1 VTTTLP
7 AKTPETVQETAS
19 PRVPWAAPT
28 RITPQLVAWAVALSV
43 AYWLVT
49 KVVVYDALG
58 LNDEMAGVVFFPS
71 AGLGIAAMMLTRP
84 RIWPLW
90 IAAIAVAE
98 IAVNLQNGDALWL
111 ALGFALANTLEP
123 VVGATLVRLDTT
135 YRWRSRHG
143 LQVRYFLGAVVLGPL
158 VGGLIGGA
166 FLHWGYDRPYVSASM
181 KWWLG
186 DALGVL
192 VVATPI
198 LAWARRRVYTVP
210 AGVAEDIAIA
220 VAAVVVTVVP
230 ALIWNASTVYLVLPV
245 LMWAALRG
253 GPLGVSLAGCAFAF
267 AANAM
272 VARGNV
278 DTLMTTHDPARVLIE
293 VQFYIGITLMA
304 GLVLAVEASER
315 VRAERKL
322 REAEAA
328 NARQELMTLQAVL
341 QERRRIVRETH
352 DIVGHALNAMILS
365 AAAARRVL
373 GTDPP
378 AAQELL
384 GTTEQIGRDA
394 FRDLDVALGLV
405 EPNAELAP
413 ARGVGDLH
421 ELVARL
427 ERAGVN
433 VALHVDGQRRALP
446 KLVDWSAYRIVQES
460 LTNVT
465 KHANGSQARVDVR
478 YEPHRVVLTIA
489 DSGTS
494 LNPVNGTGG
503 RGLVGM
509 QERVAMLGGRMNVG
523 PVDEGGFV
531 VHAEL
536 PTGYD

>member
-1 VTTTLP
+1 MTTTLP
-7 AKTPETVQETAS
+7 AKTPSADRVSAS
-19 PRVPWAAPT
+19 PRVPWGVPST
-28 RITPQLVAWAVALSV
+28 ITPQLVAWAIALAV
-43 AYWLVT
+43 AYWLLT
-49 KVVVYDALG
+49 KVVVYDLLS
-58 LNDEMAGVVFFPS
+58 LNEDSAGVVFFPA

-98 IAVNLQNGDALWL
+98 GAINLQNGDGLWL
-111 ALGFALANTLEP
+111 TFGFVLANTLEP
-123 VVGATLVRLDTT
+123 VVGATVVRLDTK

-166 FLHWGYDRPYVSASM
+166 FLYWGFGSPFVSASM

-198 LAWARRRVYTVP
+198 LAWTRRRVYTVP
-210 AGVAEDIAIA
+210 AGVLEDIAIA

-230 ALIWNASTVYLVLPV
+230 ALLWDASTVYLVLPV

-253 GPLGVSLAGCAFAF
+253 GALGVSLAGCAFAF
-267 AANAM
+267 AVNAM

-278 DTLMTTHDPARVLIE
+278 ENLVLTPIPE
-293 VQFYIGITLMA
+293 RMVVEIQFYIGITLIA

-322 REAEAA
+322 RQAEAA

-384 GTTEQIGRDA
+384 GTAEEIGRDA

-405 EPNAELAP
+405 EPNTELAP
-413 ARGVGDLH
+413 ARGVGDLA

-427 ERAGVN
+427 ERAGLN
-433 VALHVDGQRRALP
+433 VALQVDGQRRALP

-478 YEPHRVVLTIA
+478 YEPQRVVLTIT
-489 DSGTS
+489 DSGTN
-494 LNPVNGTGG
+494 LAPANGSGG

-509 QERVAMLGGRMNVG
+509 QERVAMLGGRMDVG

>member
-7 AKTPETVQETAS
+7 AKTLNSDPVAAA
-19 PRVPWAAPT
+19 PRVPPDEPSQ
-28 RITPQLVAWAVALSV
+28 ITPQLIGWAIALAV
-43 AYWLVT
+43 AYWLLT
-49 KVVVYDALG
+49 KVVVYDLFK
-58 LNDEMAGVVFFPS
+58 LNEDSAGVVFFPS

-90 IAAIAVAE
+90 IAAIAAAE
-98 IAVNLQNGDALWL
+98 GAINLQNGDGVWL
-111 ALGFALANTLEP
+111 TFGFVLANTLEP
-123 VVGATLVRLDTT
+123 VVGATLVRLDTK
-135 YRWRSRHG
+135 YRRRSRHG
-143 LQVRYFLGAVVLGPL
+143 LQIRYFLGAVVLGPL

-166 FLHWGYDRPYVSASM
+166 FLHWGFDSPFVSASM

-198 LAWARRRVYTVP
+198 LAWTRRRVYTVP
-210 AGVAEDIAIA
+210 AGVVEDIAIA
-220 VAAVVVTVVP
+220 VAAVAVTVLP
-230 ALIWNASTVYLVLPV
+230 SLLWDASTVYLVLPV

-253 GPLGVSLAGCAFAF
+253 GALGVSLAGCAFAF
-267 AANAM
+267 AVNAM

-278 DTLMTTHDPARVLIE
+278 DSIVPSQSDRMLVEI
-293 VQFYIGITLMA
+293 QFYIGITLIA

-384 GTTEQIGRDA
+384 GTAEEIGRDA

-405 EPNAELAP
+405 EPNHELAP
-413 ARGVGDLH
+413 ARGVGDLQ
-421 ELVARL
+421 ELVERL
-427 ERAGVN
+427 ERAGLN
-433 VALHVDGQRRALP
+433 VALHVDGPRRALP

-465 KHANGSQARVDVR
+465 KHANGSRARVDVR
-478 YEPHRVVLTIA
+478 YEPQRVVLTIS
-489 DSGTS
+489 DSGTTIA
-494 LNPVNGTGG
+494 NGNGSGG

-509 QERVAMLGGRMNVG
+509 QERVAMLGGRMDVG
-523 PVDEGGFV
+523 RADEGGFV

>member
-1 VTTTLP
+1 MTTTLP
-7 AKTPETVQETAS
+7 VRTQESVQAPGTP
-19 PRVPWAAPT
+19 RLPWAAPST
-28 RITPQLVAWAVALSV
+28 ITPQLVAWAVALAV

-49 KVVVYDALG
+49 KVVVYDLLG
-58 LNDEMAGVVFFPS
+58 LNDDTAGVVFFPA

-90 IAAIAVAE
+90 IAAIATAE
-98 IAVNLQNGDALWL
+98 IAINLQNGDAVWL

-123 VVGATLVRLDTT
+123 VVGATLVRLDTK

-143 LQVRYFLGAVVLGPL
+143 LQVRYFVGAVVLGPL

-166 FLHWGYDRPYVSASM
+166 FLYWGFDTPFVSASM

-198 LAWARRRVYTVP
+198 LAWSRRRVYTVP
-210 AGVAEDIAIA
+210 AGIVEDIAIA
-220 VAAVVVTVVP
+220 AAAVVVTVVP

-245 LMWAALRG
+245 LMWAAMRG

-267 AANAM
+267 AANTM

-278 DTLMTTHDPARVLIE
+278 DNLMTTHDPGRVLIE

-304 GLVLAVEASER
+304 GLILAVEASER

-328 NARQELMTLQAVL
+328 NSRQELMTLQAVL

-373 GTDPP
+373 GSDPG

-384 GTTEQIGRDA
+384 GSAEEIGRDA

-427 ERAGVN
+427 ERAGLN

-465 KHANGSQARVDVR
+465 KHANGSRARVDVR
-478 YEPHRVVLTIA
+478 YEPQRIVLTIT
-489 DSGTS
+489 DSGTTAAT
-494 LNPVNGTGG
+494 VNGSGG

-509 QERVAMLGGRMNVG
+509 QERVAMLGGRMDVG
-523 PVDEGGFV
+523 PIDDGGFV

-536 PTGYD
+536 PTGHD

>member
-7 AKTPETVQETAS
+7 AKTPNSDLVAAS
-19 PRVPWAAPT
+19 PRVPPGVPSQ
-28 RITPQLVAWAVALSV
+28 ITPQLIGWAIALAV
-43 AYWLVT
+43 AYWAGAKL
-49 KVVVYDALG
+49 VYDVLD
-58 LNDEMAGVVFFPS
+58 LNTETAGVVFFPS

-90 IAAIAVAE
+90 IVAIAAGE
-98 IAVNLQNGDALWL
+98 IAINLQNGDAVWL
-111 ALGFALANTLEP
+111 ALGFALANTAEP
-123 VVGATLVRLDTT
+123 LVGATLVRLDTK
-135 YRWRSRHG
+135 YRRRSRHG
-143 LQVRYFLGAVVLGPL
+143 LQVRYFIGAVVLGPL
-158 VGGLIGGA
+158 VGGLLGGA
-166 FLHWGYDRPYVSASM
+166 FLHWGYDSPFLSTSM

-198 LAWARRRVYTVP
+198 LAWTRRSVYTVP
-210 AGVAEDIAIA
+210 AGIFEIVAIA
-220 VAAVVVTVVP
+220 SAAVVVTVVP

-245 LMWAALRG
+245 LLWAALRG
-253 GPLGVSLAGCAFAF
+253 GPLGVSLAGAAFAF
-267 AANAM
+267 AANIM
-272 VARGNV
+272 VAYGNI
-278 DTLMTTHDPARVLIE
+278 DNLLMTEIRGRVLIE
-293 VQFYIGITLMA
+293 VQFYVGITLMA

-384 GTTEQIGRDA
+384 GTAEEIGRDA

-405 EPNAELAP
+405 ERNAELAP

-421 ELVARL
+421 ELVERL
-427 ERAGVN
+427 ERAGLN
-433 VALHVDGQRRALP
+433 VALHVDGPRRALP

-478 YEPHRVVLTIA
+478 YEPQRVVLTIS
-489 DSGTS
+489 DSGTTIA
-494 LNPVNGTGG
+494 NGSGSGG

-509 QERVAMLGGRMNVG
+509 QERVAMLGGRMDVG
-523 PVDEGGFV
+523 RADEGGFV

>member
-1 VTTTLP
+1 VWWL
-7 AKTPETVQETAS
+7 
-19 PRVPWAAPT
+19 WA
-28 RITPQLVAWAVALSV
+28 
-43 AYWLVT
+43 
-49 KVVVYDALG
+49 
-58 LNDEMAGVVFFPS
+58 
-71 AGLGIAAMMLTRP
+71 
-84 RIWPLW
+84 
-90 IAAIAVAE
+90 AAIATAE
-98 IAVNLQNGDALWL
+98 LAINLQAGDAVWL
-111 ALGFALANTLEP
+111 SLGFALANTVEP
-123 VVGATLVRLDTT
+123 LVGATLVRIDTKF
-135 YRWRSRHG
+135 RWRSRHG
-143 LQVRYFLGAVVLGPL
+143 LQVRYILGAVVLGPF
-158 VGGLIGGA
+158 VGGVLGGA
-166 FLHWGYDRPYVSASM
+166 FLHWGFDSAFVSSSL

-198 LAWARRRVYTVP
+198 LAWTRRRVYTVP
-210 AGVAEDIAIA
+210 AGLAEDIAIA

-230 ALIWNASTVYLVLPV
+230 SLLWDASTVYLVLPV
-245 LMWAALRG
+245 LMWGALRG

-267 AANAM
+267 AVNAM
-272 VARGNV
+272 AARGNV
-278 DTLMTTHDPARVLIE
+278 ESIVATDSDRMLVEI
-293 VQFYIGITLMA
+293 QFYLGITLIA
-304 GLVLAVEASER
+304 GMVLAVEASER

-384 GTTEQIGRDA
+384 GTTEEIGRDA

-405 EPNAELAP
+405 EPNHELAP

-421 ELVARL
+421 ELVERL
-427 ERAGVN
+427 ERAGLN
-433 VALHVDGQRRALP
+433 VALHVDGPRRALP

-478 YEPHRVVLTIA
+478 YEPQRVVLTIS
-489 DSGTS
+489 DSGTT
-494 LNPVNGTGG
+494 VANGNGSGG

-509 QERVAMLGGRMNVG
+509 QERVAMLGGRMDVG
-523 PVDEGGFV
+523 RADEGGFV
-531 VHAEL
+531 VYAEL